1 MSSVNKIMPIIADA
15 LYLEEDEVSS
25 SSLMIADLGAE
36 SIDFLDIVFR
46 LEQEFGIKIPRG
58 EIQAKARGT
67 LTEEEF
73 APNGIISEDGL
84 DQLRSFFNESP
95 ANLIKEGMSQRDISN
110 LFTVS
115 TFAKVVDSILSE
127 GVSAPQG
134 TDTVQANV

>member
-1 MSSVNKIMPIIADA
+1 MSSINKIMPIIADA

-134 TDTVQANV
+134 TDVVQANV

>member
-1 MSSVNKIMPIIADA
+1 MSSIEKIIPIIADA

-25 SSLMIADLGAE
+25 KSLMISDLGAE

-58 EIQAKARGT
+58 EIQAKARGS
-67 LTEEEF
+67 LSEEEF
-73 APNGIISEDGL
+73 AANGVITEDGL

-95 ANLIKEGMSQRDISN
+95 SELIKDGMTERDISN

-115 TFAKVVDSILSE
+115 TFAKVVDAIANE
-127 GVSAPQG
+127 GIATPASAAAA
-134 TDTVQANV
+134 QANV